1 MKKYL
6 VFKNEPNAIVHEIIA
21 TSKREA
27 LAVWNSR
34 KKMQYKFCTYDK
46 IYQYELVSAYDW
58 QHYNFSKVS
67 YLCL

>member
-6 VFKNEPNAIVHEIIA
+6 VFKNEPNAIVHEIMA

-27 LAVWNSR
+27 LAIFNNR
-34 KKMQYKFCTYDK
+34 TEKQYKFCKRNK
-46 IYQYELVSAYDW
+46 IYQYELVSAHDW